1 MGEFWINFL
10 VIPRSDYLKE
20 MKIVLSIESQENL
33 HKFFFM
39 LSLFIIWENNG
50 KPNDLINNNHK
61 NELYIYLIHEMNH
74 ELIIFNHLFK
84 HLFEIVKFY
93 CATNVLFDTIEKKQ
107 WFNQQVDVKH
117 GREL

>member
-1 MGEFWINFL
+1 M
-10 VIPRSDYLKE
+10 
-20 MKIVLSIESQENL
+20 LSIESQENL

-74 ELIIFNHLFK
+74 ELITFNHLFK

-93 CATNVLFDTIEKKQ
+93 CATNVLIVRENFDTIEKNNDLINNDSK
-107 WFNQQVDVKH
+107 N
-117 GREL
+117 EL